1 MIWKA
6 ALARKSDSVIAGI
19 RARDGTRVRH
29 CSTSARSPSH
39 RLVAAVL
46 ALPSAAHADPRQVK
60 PDRAAIN
67 ALLDEFIPAVV
78 EQKDLRPGWD
88 LTGGVLRVTSRYR
101 QWLPG
106 NTSVQTYPAKGTRF
120 HGYLVNYSYPGDV
133 GFDILLQPT
142 KPSLG
147 AWSFRAEAQK
157 LGGRWKMTTWYP
169 VATFAPPAPG
179 KTAQVVG
186 PNDFGPGA
194 RGTTAARAASA
205 RGRCSR
211 RWGCSAR
218 SRSRASASRAS
229 AGGETGRGCASSN
242 GGSPPPGRADWRT

>member
-1 MIWKA
+1 M
-6 ALARKSDSVIAGI
+6 
-19 RARDGTRVRH
+19 RVRL
-29 CSTSARSPSH
+29 PIVF
-39 RLVAAVL
+39 VAAVL

-60 PDRAAIN
+60 PDRAAID
-67 ALLDEFIPAVV
+67 ALLDKFIPAVV
-78 EQKDLRPGWD
+78 EQKDLRAGWD
-88 LTGGVLRVTSRYR
+88 LTGGVLRVTSRSE
-101 QWLPG
+101 WLRG
-106 NTSVQTYPAKGTRF
+106 NTSVQAYPAKGTRF

-157 LGGRWKMTTWYP
+157 LGGRWKMTSWYP

-194 RGTTAARAASA
+194 RGT
-205 RGRCSR
+205 
-211 RWGCSAR
+211 
-218 SRSRASASRAS
+218 
-229 AGGETGRGCASSN
+229 N
-242 GGSPPPGRADWRT
+242 GGSSRLGAWALLAPVGLLGAIAVASVGFAGVRWRRNRARVRELERRLAASR